1 MMKIFLKVSL
11 ITNDA
16 VVLGI
21 LAVILALV
29 FKTASSNRPYFK
41 KFYAVVPSVLLC
53 YLIPSLFNSAGI
65 ISGESSQ
72 LYFIASRYLLPA
84 SLVLFTLSLDL
95 KEFWKLR
102 HKAGVMFLTG
112 TIGIVLGGPIAVLI
126 VASFAPEIVGG
137 TGQDAT
143 WRALATLAGTWT
155 GGGANQV
162 ALFEIFKPNTALF
175 TATLAVDIIISGINM
190 AFLLYGAGKAAK
202 MNRLFR
208 ADTSEMD
215 NLVARAEQYKKKEQV
230 PALTDL
236 MVIIGIGLGVTGIAH
251 FLSDIFAPW
260 IAENAPYLAKFNLT
274 SGFFWIVILATTGGV
289 LLSLTKARK
298 LEEAGASKI
307 GSLFLYF
314 MVATIGMQM
323 DIRSIFS
330 NPGLFLVGFIWILFQ
345 VSLLFLVARLIKAP
359 FFFLAVGSEANI
371 GGAASAPIV
380 ASVFHP
386 SLAPIGV
393 LLSIIGLAIGTYAGY
408 LCGILMQLV
417 APK

>member
-1 MMKIFLKVSL
+1 MRLLKVPV

-21 LAVILALV
+21 LALTLAFV
-29 FKTASSNRPYFK
+29 FKTASSNRPVFK
-41 KFYAVVPSVLLC
+41 KFYAVIPSVLLC
-53 YLIPSLFNSAGI
+53 YLIPSLFNSVGL
-65 ISGESSQ
+65 ISGEASQ

-102 HKAGVMFLTG
+102 HKAGLMFLTG
-112 TIGIVLGGPIAVLI
+112 TVGIIIGGPLAVLL
-126 VASFAPEIVGG
+126 VSSFAPEIVGG
-137 TGQDAT
+137 SGQDAV

-162 ALFEIFKPNTALF
+162 ALFEIFKPNPALF
-175 TATLAVDIIISGINM
+175 TATLAVDIILSGINL
-190 AFLLYGAGKAAK
+190 AFLLYGAGKAEK

-208 ADTSEMD
+208 ADTEAFDS
-215 NLVARAEQYKKKEQV
+215 LVKRAGQYKKQERT
-230 PALTDL
+230 PSLTDL
-236 MVIIGIGLGVTGIAH
+236 MVIVGVGLGVMGLAH
-251 FLSDIFAPW
+251 FLSDGITPW
-260 IAENAPYLAKFNLT
+260 ITRNAPYLGKFNLT
-274 SGFFWIVILATTGGV
+274 NGFFWIVILSTTGGIM
-289 LLSLTKARK
+289 LSLTRARK
-298 LEEAGASKI
+298 LEEAGASRI

-323 DIRSIFS
+323 DVRSVFS
-330 NPGLFLVGFIWILFQ
+330 NPGLFLVGFIWIFFQ

-408 LCGILMQLV
+408 ICGLLMQLV